1 MAKCDPK
8 ASRQSRDLDQ
18 VFSSP
23 PSSQTGRE
31 ALLQT
36 RHLTIIASDRSF
48 GNGDRPVLRAA
59 SKSSDAEEM
68 QGFLH
73 RGTVESDRVGDV
85 APAVAADE
93 SEKPVLQGSKGL
105 GGVTYA
111 HLAAVF
117 L

>member
-48 GNGDRPVLRAA
+48 GNGDRPVLLSTGPTIDRSVPLVYDKTDEVSALGSGGRA
-59 SKSSDAEEM
+59 
-68 QGFLH
+68 
-73 RGTVESDRVGDV
+73 
-85 APAVAADE
+85 
-93 SEKPVLQGSKGL
+93 
-105 GGVTYA
+105 
-111 HLAAVF
+111 
-117 L
+117 